1 MAAGNLGR
9 NITRIDEGM
18 DKEYL
23 HSGDQEKLMW
33 KQITKDEA
41 EPKAKKKGA
50 SSQDHQQRLASKFA
64 PFLPNLA
71 PFSGYFFCPISWP

>member
-41 EPKAKKKGA
+41 EPKAKKKEA
-50 SSQDHQQRLASKFA
+50 S
-64 PFLPNLA
+64 
-71 PFSGYFFCPISWP
+71 